1 MTPSEDEIRA
11 WIVARVAAL
20 ARVPPEEID
29 VRAPLRRLGLDS
41 VVVIALAADLEK
53 WLEYRFRENPLEAH
67 PTIES
72 LAQYLAAELAKRPPQ
87 SGRTA

>member
-20 ARVPPEEID
+20 TGVPPEEVD
-29 VRAPLRRLGLDS
+29 VRARLTRHGLDS
-41 VVVIALAADLEK
+41 VAVIALAADLEK
-53 WLEYRFRENPLEAH
+53 WLDYRFRENPLEAH

-72 LAQYLAAELAKRPPQ
+72 LAKFLAAEVAKRPHP
-87 SGRTA
+87 